1 MEYLILILILI
12 AFSIILYFFIKKAVE
27 GNIKQNSELMKEER
41 SRLIEQLEFK
51 KQLINESNQSAKES
65 IKDVIERMR
74 AELDKTKRQLEDSE
88 KERIGQFNTL
98 KTILEEHKNLTG
110 ELKVSTDNL
119 KNVLSNNQMRGKYG
133 EEIAEN
139 LLRTIGFIKGENY
152 IANESQETNANRP
165 DFTVFLPDKTKV
177 NIDVKFPFKALLKY
191 NETED
196 KELKEKYHKEF
207 AQDIKQKIKEVCSR
221 DYINPQENTVDF
233 VILFVPNEMI
243 FSFIYDQLPDV
254 WNDAMS
260 KKVIL
265 AGPFSF
271 TAILRI
277 IFQSYRNFKY
287 QENIYDIIKLI
298 KVFEQEF
305 EKYNIEI
312 DNLGNKIRQTTEQY
326 EKVSTTRTR
335 KLTGVVE
342 KIKGEAEESKLL
354 NNPLEIEIKK
364 EDS

>member
-1 MEYLILILILI
+1 MEYLILVLILIL
-12 AFSIILYFFIKKAVE
+12 FSIGLYFLLKKTFQ
-27 GNIKQNSELMKEER
+27 NITKESNQLMKEER
-41 SRLIEQLEFK
+41 DRLVEQLDFK
-51 KQLINESNQSAKES
+51 KQLITESNQGTKES
-65 IKDVIERMR
+65 VKEVIERMR
-74 AELDKTKRQLEDSE
+74 VELERTKKQLDDSE

-98 KTILEEHKNLTG
+98 KTILEEHKALTG

-139 LLRTIGFIKGENY
+139 LLRTIGFVKGENY
-152 IANESQETNANRP
+152 VANESQETNANRP

-177 NIDVKFPFKALLKY
+177 NIDVKFPYKSLLKF

-196 KELKEKYHKEF
+196 KELKEKYLKEF
-207 AQDIKQKIKEVCSR
+207 GQDVKQKIKEVCSR

-243 FSFIYDQLPDV
+243 FSFIYDHLPDI
-254 WNDAMS
+254 WNEAMS

-271 TAILRI
+271 TAILRM

-287 QENIYDIIKLI
+287 QENLYDIIKLI

-305 EKYNIEI
+305 EKYNTEL

-342 KIKGEAEESKLL
+342 KIKGESEENKLL
-354 NNPLEIEIKK
+354 SEGIEIDIVKK
-364 EDS
+364 D